1 MEVFQLIKLKLDN
14 IYKSLNPFEIELPDF
29 VILTGVNGS
38 GKTHILTAI
47 HEHKL
52 IATSD
57 EKSIIRKIYT
67 NYETLKPNDSNQITK
82 ELLKTE
88 QANLMTVINKAKNP
102 RAPRFNIG
110 AGEYHWIDSLTSSQ
124 RNAVKHISEYS
135 GKSCDE
141 ITQED
146 VDNHYP
152 AVTTDVNDIFN
163 HNLSAIF
170 KRYADIK
177 EKNNYFEYKNRSHNE
192 NNAVLNDSEF
202 EGKYGIPPWDLMND
216 ILSDSNLP
224 YKLTFPSHQNPY
236 DEKPFQTKLINEI
249 TNSEVNFSDLSSGEK
264 TLMCLALAMYNSEKE
279 MGFPD
284 LILMDEPDASLHPS
298 MAKQFLNIIQDV
310 FVKKHNVKII
320 MVSHSPSTVAL
331 APEDSIYVVA
341 KESSGG
347 EKIKKSSKDTA
358 LKILTAGVPSFSINY
373 ENRRQIFVE
382 SRYDVEY
389 YEQLYNKLSPKLNPE
404 ISLNF
409 ISSGDSRTDKNGDPV
424 ANCEQVKQ
432 IVQTLRKS
440 GNKFIFGVID
450 WDNTNRND
458 EGIFVLGYEKR
469 YSIENYIFDPLL
481 VVAFLLRSKFIKATD
496 AGLSTDE
503 SYLNLSTLTNDSL
516 QKVVDFIITKMGG
529 DQNNKVNV
537 AYINGKTIQVPNWY
551 LTIQGHEL
559 EKKLKDSFPELKRYN
574 KESAL
579 KNEIL
584 RTVVD
589 DHPGLIP
596 KDLYDLFVNLQDN

>member
-1 MEVFQLIKLKLDN
+1 MKLEN
-14 IYKSLNPFEIELPDF
+14 VYKSLKPFESEISDF
-29 VILTGVNGS
+29 TILTGINGS

-47 HEHKL
+47 SENALKV
-52 IATSD
+52 TSP
-57 EKSIIRKIYT
+57 EKILLNKKYMS
-67 NYETLKPNDSNQITK
+67 YETLKPNNDSQITK
-82 ELLKTE
+82 ERLKDE
-88 QANLMTVINKAKNP
+88 QINLMSIINQAKNP
-102 RAPRFNIG
+102 RFPMFNMVNDRTWLD
-110 AGEYHWIDSLTSSQ
+110 YLTSSQ
-124 RNAVKHISEYS
+124 QSAIKHISKYS
-135 GKSCDE
+135 DKSYDE

-146 VDNHYP
+146 IDNHYP
-152 AVTTDVNDIFN
+152 PVTTDMNEIFN

-170 KRYADIK
+170 KRYFDIK
-177 EKNNYFEYKNRSHNE
+177 NRNYILRCLNQLYSQNNQ
-192 NNAVLNDSEF
+192 VLSDCDF
-202 EGKYGIPPWDLMND
+202 VDKYGTPPWDLMNN
-216 ILSDSNLP
+216 ILSDSNLA
-224 YKLTFPSHQNPY
+224 YELTFPINPDPY
-236 DEKPFQTKLINEI
+236 NEEPFQTKLVNKL
-249 TNSEVNFSDLSSGEK
+249 TKSEVNFSDLSSGEK

-279 MGFPD
+279 VGFPD

-298 MAKQFLNIIQDV
+298 MAKQFLRVIQNI
-310 FVKKHNVKII
+310 FVEKHNVKII
-320 MVSHSPSTVAL
+320 MVTHSPSTIAL
-331 APEDSIYVVA
+331 SPEDSIYVVVQDCNN
-341 KESSGG
+341 G
-347 EKIKKSSKDTA
+347 EKIKKSSKDAA

-382 SRYDVEY
+382 SKYDVEY

-440 GNKFIFGVID
+440 GNKFIFGVVD
-450 WDNTNRND
+450 WDDTNING

-481 VVAFLLRSKFIKATD
+481 VVACLLRSKFIKSTD
-496 AGLSTDE
+496 VGLSADE
-503 SYLNLSTLTNDSL
+503 SYLNLSTLTNESL

-529 DQNNKVNV
+529 DQNNKINV
-537 AYINGKTIQVPNWY
+537 VYINDKTIQVPSWY
-551 LTIQGHEL
+551 LTMQGHEL
-559 EKKLKDSFPELKRYN
+559 EKKLKDSFPELKQYT

-579 KNEIL
+579 KNEII

-596 KDLYDLFVNLQDN
+596 KDIYELFDNLQCT